1 MDSAKIRT
9 WKVSLRSDDMV
20 VEPPKKMR
28 SGTYTLKLGAKNCT
42 CFLHCHMA
50 VGPKP
55 WTRTREGFLGSGPTA
70 GPQKWMVVLAS
81 SWSTSTACGESPEA
95 TKQRQRYVSHGGTRL
110 RKDGIGSISVSF
122 WWERGGL
129 EWRRWDYEEDYA
141 VGERM
146 ISDQILDEE
155 YSSRI
160 NLRRDKWNN
169 NDKSNY
175 WLLLSNT

>member
-1 MDSAKIRT
+1 M
-9 WKVSLRSDDMV
+9 
-20 VEPPKKMR
+20 
-28 SGTYTLKLGAKNCT
+28 
-42 CFLHCHMA
+42 
-50 VGPKP
+50 
-55 WTRTREGFLGSGPTA
+55 
-70 GPQKWMVVLAS
+70 
-81 SWSTSTACGESPEA
+81 
-95 TKQRQRYVSHGGTRL
+95 
-110 RKDGIGSISVSF
+110 
-122 WWERGGL
+122 

-175 WLLLSNT
+175 